1 MGENA
6 RLRPAFD
13 QTSRRFRAPIFLA
26 SQSDKPDEIRKVLV
40 DSGISDGWFSLVINI
55 NTVILVGLIAL
66 TADFGAVESLI
77 FLALQLTF
85 TFIGMVTLL
94 FLQVRRQSMGGVS
107 LWLSERLLTFTDT
120 LLMCGWGFG
129 ILLFAAP
136 LDYERSLLIIVLIT
150 SAGIVGSA
158 LNARLLRALIFGRV
172 ILYAPSVFYYASE
185 QPPFWGLLICTL
197 LLSAAVSIGIGY
209 VIHIQHLTEANL
221 GIKLRETSILLEQQS
236 FSLERSM
243 LLEHE
248 AQQKLLVET
257 KLRERFLHSVS
268 HDLSQPLSA
277 LTLYLGVLSRLDLPS
292 EGKTSVSAAQQ
303 CLSSARALIQS
314 VTQLAWFTT
323 NLPSPKIGRVE
334 LAPML
339 QSIASEA
346 MPLALEKGLR
356 LSLVQTSLAV
366 DADAELLERVV
377 RNLVYNAIQYTDKG
391 GIALGARRRGGGAE
405 IIVADTGAGISDADR
420 GKIFEAF
427 YQVNGGKS
435 RDSVNIGLGLSI
447 VRDLVK
453 AMGGQVQ
460 LLSLEGK
467 GSIFGVLLPT
477 SDTAGGSGTVV
488 KASSIAA
495 DVLRDEQAMSE
506 YLFLAEDSPDYLASI
521 SAMLL
526 QLGHKVRAA
535 ASKVEVAAINPQSL
549 VGCKIMILDFDL
561 GGGETAFDV
570 LERFEDAARPPFLVI
585 SRHVDPNMVLKV
597 KDMGGRFLK
606 KPFDIDTLEETL
618 RVIARGLGN

>member
-1 MGENA
+1 MDEKTK
-6 RLRPAFD
+6 LQPAFEE
-13 QTSRRFRAPIFLA
+13 TGRSVRAPIFLV
-26 SQSDKPDEIRKVLV
+26 SQADKPDEIRKVLV

-77 FLALQLTF
+77 FLAMQLSF

-94 FLQVRRQSMGGVS
+94 FLQVRRQSKRGVS
-107 LWLSERLLTFTDT
+107 LLLSERLLTFTDM

-158 LNARLLRALIFGRV
+158 LNARLLRALIFGRF

-197 LLSAAVSIGIGY
+197 MLSAAVSIGIGY

-221 GIKLRETSILLEQQS
+221 GIKLREASILLEQQS

-277 LTLYLGVLSRLDLPS
+277 LTLYLGVLAKLDLPS
-292 EGKTSVSAAQQ
+292 EGKTSIGAARQ
-303 CLSSARALIQS
+303 CLASAQALIRS
-314 VTQLAWFTT
+314 VTQLASFAA
-323 NLPSPKIGRVE
+323 NLPPPKIARVA
-334 LAPML
+334 LAPLL
-339 QSIASEA
+339 QNVANEA
-346 MPLALEKGLR
+346 RPLAEEKGLR
-356 LSLVQTSLAV
+356 LRLVQTSAAV

-377 RNLVYNAIQYTDKG
+377 RNLVHNAIQYTDRG
-391 GIALGARRRGGGAE
+391 GIVLGARRRGGGAE
-405 IIVADTGAGISDADR
+405 ISVADTGAGISDADQV
-420 GKIFEAF
+420 KVFEAF
-427 YQVNGGKS
+427 YQVSDGTS
-435 RDSVNIGLGLSI
+435 REQVNIGLGLSI
-447 VRDLVK
+447 VSDLVK
-453 AMGGQVQ
+453 AMGGHV
-460 LLSLEGK
+460 SLRSMEGK
-467 GSIFGVLLPT
+467 GSVFGVAFPGPGGEDGHSAASAAPSTGAGRLPDAQ
-477 SDTAGGSGTVV
+477 SISGFV
-488 KASSIAA
+488 
-495 DVLRDEQAMSE
+495 
-506 YLFLAEDSPDYLASI
+506 FLAEDSPDYLASI
-521 SAMLL
+521 SGML
-526 QLGHKVRAA
+526 QRLGRSVRAA
-535 ASKVEVAAINPQSL
+535 GSRDEIGAIAADKL
-549 VGCKIMILDFDL
+549 AGCAIMILDFDL
-561 GGGETAFDV
+561 GGGVTAFDV
-570 LERFEDAARPPFLVI
+570 LHRLDSAARPPFLVI

-606 KPFDIDTLEETL
+606 KPFDIGTLEATL
-618 RVIARGLGN
+618 RVMTRGGGG